1 MAYIDQISNNFYQ
14 LTKKLAEAKIFF
26 LVSASLAEHE
36 VEGRSCSNRGKQRWQ
51 VARLEIKGIH
61 RYKNRVNNEK
71 QATASWFNDTVEI
84 WSGLVKVELF
94 ATILQSIYWIE
105 NWIVRTNVIR
115 CSIYFFSLINL
126 SQKFNKNDVIR
137 SCFSNI
143 QFFIYVCIHFS
154 PFQSACFLC
163 IEKKNRYPTRFSL
176 IFYWKY

>member
-61 RYKNRVNNEK
+61 RYKNRVNEK

-84 WSGLVKVELF
+84 WSGLIKVELF

-126 SQKFNKNDVIR
+126 SQRFNKNDVIR

>member
-1 MAYIDQISNNFYQ
+1 MKNYLNK
-14 LTKKLAEAKIFF
+14 TTLAELWHTSIKYLTISINLRKNLQRLKYFF

-36 VEGRSCSNRGKQRWQ
+36 VEGRSRSKRGKQRWQ

-84 WSGLVKVELF
+84 WSGLIKVELF

-115 CSIYFFSLINL
+115 CSIYFFSFHKSFTEI
-126 SQKFNKNDVIR
+126 
-137 SCFSNI
+137 
-143 QFFIYVCIHFS
+143 
-154 PFQSACFLC
+154 
-163 IEKKNRYPTRFSL
+163 
-176 IFYWKY
+176 